1 MVVSFCAYGI
11 VRIPLAALYAVLGVR
26 RIHLQPYSLMKGN
39 LMDPN
44 TCYVEMTEAMEE
56 VDRLLVL
63 ARQRAVALHEWIGG
77 GGFYPQADSPELV
90 RMTISQIFMRT
101 DEPEEA

>member
-1 MVVSFCAYGI
+1 
-11 VRIPLAALYAVLGVR
+11 
-26 RIHLQPYSLMKGN
+26 
-39 LMDPN
+39 MDPN
-44 TCYVEMTEAMEE
+44 KCYDEMTNAMEE

-90 RMTISQIFMRT
+90 RMTISQVFMRT
-101 DEPEEA
+101 DDPEEVYSDD